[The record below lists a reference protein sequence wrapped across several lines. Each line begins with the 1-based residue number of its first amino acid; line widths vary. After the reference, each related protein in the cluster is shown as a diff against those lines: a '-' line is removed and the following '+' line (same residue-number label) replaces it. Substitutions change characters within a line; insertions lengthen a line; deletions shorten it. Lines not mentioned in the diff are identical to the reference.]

1 MKSKT
6 FLIVLILFL
15 ASEAFAQPNTTLH
28 FTGGYSVTMGDMKG
42 EFGSTQATFTANA
55 DSNTYFMQDGFNF
68 GLGIKYSPYKNRG
81 LKVIGSISYNGF
93 SQNKEYTEAADP
105 VKVDLALRV
114 FTFSTGLEYSRIT
127 RTSRINPFVNAEFT
141 ANFFSGNYSETYQI
155 ADAVS
160 YSLKPASRYG
170 FQFGGG
176 ADFVMGQRLG
186 LMLGVKY
193 NMANLIGKESTG
205 DVAKEYGLNDK
216 EGVVNNVKYYTR
228 KINFLQ
234 IYAGITL
241 YLGL

>member
-28 FTGGYSVTMGDMKG
+28 FTGGYTVAMGDMKG
-42 EFGSTQATFTANA
+42 EFGNTKATFTANA
-55 DSNTYFMQDGFNF
+55 DSNTYFMHNGFNF
-68 GLGIKYSPYKNRG
+68 GLGFKYSPYKNRG

-93 SQNKEYTEAADP
+93 SQSKEYTEIADP
-105 VKVDLALRV
+105 VKVDLALRI
-114 FTFSTGLEYSRIT
+114 FTLSAGLEYSRIT
-127 RTSRINPFVNAEFT
+127 RTSRINPFINAEFT
-141 ANFFSGNYSETYQI
+141 ANFFSGNLSERYQVGDDI
-155 ADAVS
+155 DL
-160 YSLKPASRYG
+160 SLKPASRYG

-176 ADFVMGQRLG
+176 ADFVLGERLG

-216 EGVVNNVKYYTR
+216 EGIVNDVKYYTR